1 MVKYKDQVVNREI
14 SWLRFN
20 ERVLQEARDESTPLL
35 ERLKFLGIFSNNRDE
50 FFRVRVATLTRMLNV
65 EKMDYSIKSSPGEI
79 LQQIQEIVAEQ
90 EKVFTETYEEIVEKL
105 AAAQIFI
112 IYEDELNEK
121 QAKFV
126 TDYFHNEVRTLL
138 FPIMLEN
145 LVKPTS
151 LEDRSIYLAVHLQST
166 TEPDKEEFSI
176 VKVPSPP
183 LSRFLMLPEEDGKI
197 YIMLLDDVIRHGLP
211 LVFSLFGYDKYDAYT
226 IKITRDAEL
235 DIDNDVQKSFLEI
248 MTESIKQREW
258 GTPVRFVFDR
268 SIPSRFL
275 KKIRKK
281 LLLSEDDNQRGGGR
295 YHNFKDFMEFPRVGS
310 PSLVYPPSPPLLHKD
325 LQPNQS
331 IFEVIRNKDIML
343 HYPYQSFHYI
353 VDLLREASIDPKVR
367 TIKMTFYRAAS
378 ESNVMNA
385 LMNAARNGKSVT
397 VFLELQARFDE
408 EANIYWAEQLQ
419 KIGVK
424 ILPTIPGMKV
434 HSKLI
439 LIRRKENQKNVYYT
453 NISTG
458 NFNESTAKVY
468 ADDSL
473 LTANQHIAMDVYKV
487 FQMLETRYHIPKFK
501 ELIVSPFKTRDFF
514 IGKINREIR
523 NAKAGKDAW
532 MVIKLNSL
540 VDKKIVRKLYAASM
554 AGVKITVIA
563 RGICILIPGIPGLSE
578 NIEAFSIVD
587 KFLEHS
593 RVYVFCND
601 GKKEIYI
608 GSADWMQRN
617 LDHRIEVIVP
627 IYDKGIQDELWT
639 ILQIQMKDNCKAR
652 LLGKETMNTYKL
664 SGEGKKVRA
673 QFETYNF
680 FKEMLNSTDER

>member
-1 MVKYKDQVVNREI
+1 MAKKYKEFMVNREI
-14 SWLRFN
+14 SWLHFN

-50 FFRVRVATLTRMLNV
+50 FFRVRVATHTRMLNV
-65 EKMDYSIKSSPGEI
+65 ENLDFDLKTSPRKV

-90 EKVFTETYEEIVEKL
+90 EKVFTRTYEEIVDKL
-105 AAAQIFI
+105 AEEHVFI
-112 IYEDELNEK
+112 IREDALTEK
-121 QAKFV
+121 QAEFV
-126 TDYFHNEVRTLL
+126 TEYFHNEVRTLL

-145 LVKPTS
+145 LVDPTS
-151 LEDRSIYLAVHLQST
+151 LEDRTIYLAVHLTST
-166 TEPDKEEFSI
+166 PEPEKEEFSI

-183 LSRFLMLPEEDGKI
+183 LSRFLILPEENGKT
-197 YIMLLDDVIRHGLP
+197 YIMLLDDVVRHGLP
-211 LVFSLFGYDKYDAYT
+211 YVFSLFGYDKFDAYT

-248 MTESIKQREW
+248 MSESVKQREW

-268 SIPSRFL
+268 SIPTHFL
-275 KKIRKK
+275 RRIRQK
-281 LLLSEDDNQRGGGR
+281 LMISEDDKQRGGGI
-295 YHNFKDFMEFPRVGS
+295 YHNFKDFMGFPKVGS
-310 PSLVYPPSPPLLHKD
+310 KKLKYPPSPPLPHPD
-325 LQPNQS
+325 LQPNRS
-331 IFEVIRNKDIML
+331 IFGVIRNKDIML

-353 VDLLREASIDPKVR
+353 VDLLREASIDPDVR
-367 TIKMTFYRAAS
+367 SIKMTFYRAAS
-378 ESNVMNA
+378 NSNVMNA

-419 KIGVK
+419 RTGVK

-439 LIRRKENQKNVYYT
+439 LIRRKENMQNVYYS
-453 NISTG
+453 NVSTG

-473 LTANQHIAMDVYKV
+473 LTANQDIGEDVYKV
-487 FQMLETRYHIPKFK
+487 FQMLETRYHIPKFR
-501 ELIVSPFKTRDFF
+501 ELIVSPFHTRDFF
-514 IGKINREIR
+514 ISKINREIR
-523 NAKAGKDAW
+523 HAKAGKEAW
-532 MVIKLNSL
+532 IIIKLNSL
-540 VDKKIVRKLYAASM
+540 VDKKIVRKLYDASQ

-563 RGICILIPGIPGLSE
+563 RGICILIPGITGVSD

-601 GKKEIYI
+601 GNKEFYT

-617 LDHRIEVIVP
+617 FDHRIEVSIP
-627 IYDKGIQDELWT
+627 IYDERIREELWT
-639 ILQIQMKDNCKAR
+639 MLQIQIRDNCKTR
-652 LLGKETMNTYKL
+652 WLGRDNVNEYRDT
-664 SGEGKKVRA
+664 GDKKKIRS
-673 QFETYNF
+673 QFEIYDYF
-680 FKEMLNSTDER
+680 RGQLKQ